1 MLPYWI
7 LFATYSIGALN
18 TRLRQERLASLTL
31 GLAAAAAVTTL
42 FIGLRYQVGGDWYNY
57 LRVFEGTSDLLGMAI
72 GEGDPAYMFLNW
84 VVKQLGLGIVFVNL
98 ICAVICMG
106 GLVQFARGEP
116 NPWLTIA
123 IAVPYLIIVVF
134 MGYTRQ
140 GVAIS
145 LTMLALAEF
154 FRERYVRVLVF
165 LIAASLFH
173 KSAIVIVPIFVL
185 SVVKYRVI
193 IWPILGSIALIL
205 YQYLVSAALE
215 KLSYNYI
222 QSAMESGGA
231 AVRVAM
237 NVIPAILFLSFRH
250 RLARRGEEEKTWR
263 YYAIAS
269 LAALA
274 GLFLMRSS
282 TVVDRLALYLIPLQ
296 LVVLGRVPY
305 VFPREGMPNL
315 QITIAVLI
323 YSAAVQYVWL
333 SYSTYAIGWVPY
345 RMSL

>member
-1 MLPYWI
+1 
-7 LFATYSIGALN
+7 
-18 TRLRQERLASLTL
+18 
-31 GLAAAAAVTTL
+31 
-42 FIGLRYQVGGDWYNY
+42 
-57 LRVFEGTSDLLGMAI
+57 MA
-72 GEGDPAYMFLNW
+72 
-84 VVKQLGLGIVFVNL
+84 
-98 ICAVICMG
+98 

-154 FRERYVRVLVF
+154 FRERYVRVLV
-165 LIAASLFH
+165 LLVAASLFH

-185 SVVKYRVI
+185 SIVKYRVI

-215 KLSYNYI
+215 RLTYNYI
-222 QSAMESGGA
+222 QSALESGGA

-237 NVIPAILFLSFRH
+237 NVIPACLFLSFRH
-250 RLARRGEEEKTWR
+250 RFSRSVEEEKTWR
-263 YYAIAS
+263 YYSIAS

-274 GLFLMRSS
+274 GLLLMQSS

-296 LVVLGRVPY
+296 LVVLGRLPY
-305 VFPREGMPNL
+305 VFPKEGRPNL
-315 QITIAVLI
+315 QITIAVLA

-333 SYSTYAIGWVPY
+333 SYSIYAIGWVPY
-345 RMSL
+345 RIGL